1 MTPTHACIFLLRE
14 RKCWCVSTI
23 DKLELS
29 KIGLHSCE
37 ELRFCHPCV
46 WRVLRGLCSL
56 PYPFCNGSVKG
67 AGDEWAGGG
76 LEGIV
81 ELAILLFKLLLW
93 KGKQGQFRKEGRGAL
108 LGACRVKRGQVG
120 LRDCVRNGRE

>member
-37 ELRFCHPCV
+37 ELRFC
-46 WRVLRGLCSL
+46 
-56 PYPFCNGSVKG
+56 K
-67 AGDEWAGGG
+67 WAGGG